1 MKKGYIDMEDTAAM
15 LKNPITGKSMCQR
28 TIRNYINSGLLD
40 ADRKVN
46 EKTGRVSWMVN
57 VASLKTLHK
66 RIEKRDEA
74 MRKQY
79 AARLKQNKEIGRKRD
94 EENPQRKEKRL
105 EAIRAKRTKKTD
117 E

>member
-1 MKKGYIDMEDTAAM
+1 MSSTLTIEQVAQK
-15 LKNPITGKSMCQR
+15 LKNPITGKPLCNR
-28 TIRNYINSGLLD
+28 TIRNYIDSGLLD
-40 ADRKVN
+40 AERDVN
-46 EKTGRVSWMVN
+46 PKTRRVTWLVTPGSI
-57 VASLKTLHK
+57 KTLDK
-66 RIEKRDEA
+66 RLKQRDEA

-79 AARLKQNKEIGRKRD
+79 AERLKQNKEIGKKRD